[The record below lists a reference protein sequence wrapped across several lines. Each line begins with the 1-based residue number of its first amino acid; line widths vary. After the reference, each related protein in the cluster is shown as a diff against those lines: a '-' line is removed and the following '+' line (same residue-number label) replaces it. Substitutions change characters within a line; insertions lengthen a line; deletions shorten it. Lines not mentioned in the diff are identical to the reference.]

1 MDKSN
6 RKNRNKGRKRNPWN
20 VLHELATFIP
30 PHEPVRVDVWAANAG
45 DTPRIEGNFTL
56 AIGYRFM
63 EDRYE
68 SFAHKRLTQ
77 PFLDRVYRLAR
88 FALEEGLE
96 YLELD
101 DRIEWKVSTGLR
113 QPQRLRIASDHFY
126 WTAMLYEL
134 GIELSTAP
142 VLFSDLEEQLLHV
155 ASGGSGVL
163 SIAID
168 DPDDQADVLAELTS
182 GTREAPVLPIPL
194 PNHL

>member
-30 PHEPVRVDVWAANAG
+30 PHEPVRVDVLAANAG

-63 EDRYE
+63 EDHYE
-68 SFAHKRLTQ
+68 AFAHKRLTQ
-77 PFLDRVYRLAR
+77 QFLDRVYRLAR
-88 FALEEGLE
+88 LALAEGLE

-101 DRIEWKVSTGLR
+101 DRIEWKVSTGR
-113 QPQRLRIASDHFY
+113 RRPQRLRIASDHFY
-126 WTAMLYEL
+126 WTAMSYEL

-142 VLFSDLEEQLLHV
+142 V
-155 ASGGSGVL
+155 
-163 SIAID
+163 
-168 DPDDQADVLAELTS
+168 
-182 GTREAPVLPIPL
+182 
-194 PNHL
+194 